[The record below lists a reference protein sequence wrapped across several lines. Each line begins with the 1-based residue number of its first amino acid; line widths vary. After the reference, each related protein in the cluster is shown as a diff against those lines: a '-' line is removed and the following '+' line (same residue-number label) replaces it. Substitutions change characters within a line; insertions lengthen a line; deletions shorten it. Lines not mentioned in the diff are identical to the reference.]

1 MQSCSLVFVLVNN
14 KHMHIHALNTK
25 PLDYREYVPFKRNY
39 VKTKRLEAGILIKIK
54 MIK

>member
-1 MQSCSLVFVLVNN
+1 MFPCFCACQQQT
-14 KHMHIHALNTK
+14 HAYTRIEYK
-25 PLDYREYVPFKRNY
+25 TIRYREYVPFKRNY